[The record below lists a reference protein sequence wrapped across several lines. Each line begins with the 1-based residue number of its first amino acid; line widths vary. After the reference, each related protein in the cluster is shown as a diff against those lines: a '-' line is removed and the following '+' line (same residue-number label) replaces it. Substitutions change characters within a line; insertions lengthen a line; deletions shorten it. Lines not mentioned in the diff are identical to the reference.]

1 MRQRSGG
8 QVVTSGGVEPSDSDL
23 LFRLTKGDEQAYRL
37 LFRRHE
43 RACYRVALAMVQSPW
58 DAEEVVGAAFAELWK
73 KRESVRIVDES
84 VVPWLLTVV
93 SYAAKNQLR
102 GLRRYRRLLA
112 KVPHDAPEPDHAD
125 EVARVVD
132 AASVSAEVQAVLA
145 DLGARDSAVV
155 VLCMVEGLTTRDAAR
170 TLGLPEGTVKSRL
183 SRAKGRLRR
192 SLSQYAPDTEGVTE

>member
-1 MRQRSGG
+1 M
-8 QVVTSGGVEPSDSDL
+8 TSGGMEPSDSDL
-23 LFRLTKGDEQAYRL
+23 LFRLTRGDEQAYRL

-43 RACYRVALAMVQSPW
+43 RVCYRVALAMVESPW

-112 KVPHDAPEPDHAD
+112 KVPHDGPEPDHAE

-183 SRAKGRLRR
+183 SRAKARLRR
-192 SLSQYAPDTEGVTE
+192 SLSRYAPTTEEVAE